1 MECNSIKN
9 IVTGLAFSQVM
20 LLVTTVMYV
29 DRILRCCD
37 MLPCSFKSC
46 IIFSFITSYMITLKY
61 FPTVVLEFVYL
72 SDNNVYRT
80 HIHESLKVQYLLRYI
95 MHYTIKVN
103 MFYTAPLYHRTAS
116 IIPTVH
122 YFFFSTHLTW
132 QLLKQELDWAGLE
145 MV

>member
-1 MECNSIKN
+1 
-9 IVTGLAFSQVM
+9 
-20 LLVTTVMYV
+20 
-29 DRILRCCD
+29 
-37 MLPCSFKSC
+37 
-46 IIFSFITSYMITLKY
+46 MITLKY

-80 HIHESLKVQYLLRYI
+80 HIHESLKVQYLLRYT

-132 QLLKQELDWAGLE
+132 QLLKQELDWAGLDWKWSKLLYVFIWFLNSFVKYYHHNNIYISRWTDE
-145 MV
+145 LAIMEQSL